1 MTQQS
6 PVAAAHFLDSAS
18 TILYHDGCRLC
29 LDIARTLAGA
39 MPGLVVVDLG
49 LHPDLSGQAGARG
62 VTELPSLVIGT
73 KVLPVAPH
81 SNLAH
86 AAPGA

>member
-6 PVAAAHFLDSAS
+6 PSPAAHPVDRAS

-29 LDIARTLAGA
+29 LDIARTLAAA
-39 MPGLVVVDLG
+39 MPGLYVVDLG
-49 LHPDLSGQAGARG
+49 MHPDLACQAAARG
-62 VTELPSLVIGT
+62 VIELPSLVIGS

-81 SNLAH
+81 SDLAH
-86 AAPGA
+86 VGAGA